1 MSNFFNRPLPRTT
14 RRQRPVFVGDVHLPV
29 ICRSSSRA
37 STRTSSQRTRRGP
50 SIHIHQR
57 ASAPKWGGVFVHA
70 CPQPPPSSSS
80 QWAKTR
86 TGLSS
91 PCGRGPGGG
100 APVSQSRTRAA
111 TASADRAVYL
121 PSGQCQ
127 QPLILARYS
136 PASSFCP
143 VNWAKS
149 YRKIASVLPCF
160 LSKMEADLSLGSDMA
175 TPRGPSGGIGTP
187 VFFLLAARAEPVP
200 GRWDH
205 ERSSAPA
212 AGDDIEGGQ
221 HMSSSW
227 PGTRPPAGRL
237 GEDGWLGITHQQPGR
252 PPNGGSLCGACS
264 RSSHLP

>member
-1 MSNFFNRPLPRTT
+1 MFTSYLQNRPLTRTV
-14 RRQRPVFVGDVHLPV
+14 RRQRPVFVDDVYLPV
-29 ICRSSSRA
+29 TCRSSSRV

-50 SIHIHQR
+50 SIQIHQR

-160 LSKMEADLSLGSDMA
+160 FEQNGGGLVVGIRHGNASFLLSSLRRQPFAFFHFAHPFGND
-175 TPRGPSGGIGTP
+175 GEGGFTFF
-187 VFFLLAARAEPVP
+187 VFFA
-200 GRWDH
+200 
-205 ERSSAPA
+205 
-212 AGDDIEGGQ
+212 
-221 HMSSSW
+221 
-227 PGTRPPAGRL
+227 TRDRDKHLVVNNP
-237 GEDGWLGITHQQPGR
+237 
-252 PPNGGSLCGACS
+252 CG
-264 RSSHLP
+264 